1 MQTAAKLGGFSLIE
15 LLCVIVI
22 ILILVGLMLGP
33 IFRAYKK
40 ARGLGDES
48 GQLKPAWPQASAFS
62 FSMQKLG
69 HYSSTS
75 FPTDS

>member
-1 MQTAAKLGGFSLIE
+1 MSPRRGGFSLIE

-40 ARGLGDES
+40 ARGLGEDS
-48 GQLKPAWPQASAFS
+48 GKIEPGRPLTAALFCFASGCNR
-62 FSMQKLG
+62 LTG
-69 HYSSTS
+69 
-75 FPTDS
+75 